1 MLCIL
6 IEHKQLC
13 LSFMLKFL
21 HTLCEWEWFCNFFF
35 FAGVP
40 LPLIGMVAYSFVAAL
55 SLQLATKENLPFG
68 INRSSAQLVL
78 LGSTTSMA
86 TASAYFLYIL
96 TTAFSG
102 SSCSYCLL
110 SVLLSF
116 SIFFITLKVCYVKAF
131 IIFLLFCVFT
141 ACVAALLIRFLKF
154 LL

>member
-1 MLCIL
+1 MIL
-6 IEHKQLC
+6 H
-13 LSFMLKFL
+13 FP
-21 HTLCEWEWFCNFFF
+21 
-35 FAGVP
+35 GVP

-55 SLQLATKENLPFG
+55 SLQLATKENLPLG
-68 INRSSAQLVL
+68 INRASAQLVL

-116 SIFFITLKVCYVKAF
+116 SLFFITLKVCYVKAF
-131 IIFLLFCVFT
+131 IIISFLYFLFVLLPYYTVFEISVIGHWI
-141 ACVAALLIRFLKF
+141 AREV
-154 LL
+154 